1 MQKPEESYFL
11 ERKEAA
17 LRPKLIRHCQFL
29 SRDSS
34 FSNATEGKKLTK
46 EQGCQ
51 MVGFQNKNPNLGQSW
66 RVLARLENV
75 YIFYGHLEYFFIWRF
90 GIFYDPLVHFVFIW
104 YIFSGFGI
112 MYQEKSGN
120 PAKESFLFPHGR

>member
-34 FSNATEGKKLTK
+34 FSNATEGKKTYKRAGLPDGLFSK
-46 EQGCQ
+46 QKSQFG
-51 MVGFQNKNPNLGQSW
+51 SI
-66 RVLARLENV
+66 LE
-75 YIFYGHLEYFFIWRF
+75 GL
-90 GIFYDPLVHFVFIW
+90 
-104 YIFSGFGI
+104 S
-112 MYQEKSGN
+112 
-120 PAKESFLFPHGR
+120 